1 MHSRNSEGM
10 GICDG
15 CPAASDEGKT
25 KLEIRMTKFET
36 NPNSDARKGADTQPI
51 SLYDEFTVI
60 GEESEADVSHAERAQ
75 IEVIKDER

>member
-1 MHSRNSEGM
+1 
-10 GICDG
+10 
-15 CPAASDEGKT
+15 
-25 KLEIRMTKFET
+25 MTKFET